1 MLQKDDK
8 LKEYDGTR
16 DPEDLEKWLFQSLSA
31 KSGGSCWREYQHY
44 EELKVELRPYTKYF
58 NCCQDRG
65 LTKVGQMT
73 SKAFDD
79 ESDSDSD
86 SERESHIS
94 STIAGGSI
102 VE

>member
-1 MLQKDDK
+1 
-8 LKEYDGTR
+8 
-16 DPEDLEKWLFQSLSA
+16 
-31 KSGGSCWREYQHY
+31 
-44 EELKVELRPYTKYF
+44 
-58 NCCQDRG
+58 
-65 LTKVGQMT
+65 MT